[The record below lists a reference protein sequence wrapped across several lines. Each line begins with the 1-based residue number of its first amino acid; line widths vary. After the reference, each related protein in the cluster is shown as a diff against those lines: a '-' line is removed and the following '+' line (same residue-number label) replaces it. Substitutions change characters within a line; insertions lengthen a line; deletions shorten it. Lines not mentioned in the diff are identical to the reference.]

1 MKATELHLSVLF
13 AVILATAASAQSPG
27 KKQTPPQAADAQQI
41 EQQLDDVFKLAQV
54 RQSKQLDEKRA
65 LADKLYETAESAA
78 NDDAEKYVLLEQS
91 FRLAADTGELNSARR
106 AIDALDR
113 NYQIDRT
120 ALLHD
125 AVEICLA
132 LPMTTAARRELVAQ
146 GMQLVEAALTDE
158 QFIGAGK
165 ISALLIKAA
174 PKTGDRDLSKAVQEQ
189 RTRGAQQYQAY
200 KAVQPALE
208 KLASEP
214 VDPESNTAAGWYYC
228 VQRDDWQRG
237 VPMLAL
243 GDDQNLAAIAKLE
256 IANPTDAAEQM
267 KLAEQWW
274 DYADKT
280 TESRQIALRKHA
292 ADWYSQAI
300 PRTTGLNATKAKQ
313 RIAEAY
319 AAAQGGVLY
328 LDDLPI
334 SDSHVGWGTLG
345 KRGRMGYEAPNGSD
359 ILLFRGNPVKHSLST
374 HPDHRR
380 PAFAEIELPVEAT
393 RFESILL
400 LAKKSNSP
408 VMFRVLGDGR
418 ELFRSP
424 PMSQVGSEFP
434 CRITLIG
441 VRKLR
446 LEVHAEDLPWNGY
459 TFWVEPR
466 VYVKADKK

>member
-1 MKATELHLSVLF
+1 MTVL
-13 AVILATAASAQSPG
+13 LATSAIAQAPSTKQPVPEAAEI
-27 KKQTPPQAADAQQI
+27 QQI
-41 EQQLDDVFKLAQV
+41 EQQLDDVFKLSQV

-65 LADKLYETAESAA
+65 LAGKLYETAESATK
-78 NDDAEKYVLLEQS
+78 NDAEKYVLLEQA
-91 FRLAADTGELNSARR
+91 FRLAAATGELGAARR

-113 NYQIDRT
+113 SYLIDRT
-120 ALLHD
+120 AMLHD

-165 ISALLIKAA
+165 ISALLVKVA
-174 PKTGDRDLSKAVQEQ
+174 PKTSDRELIKAVQEQ
-189 RTRGAQQYQAY
+189 RTRGAQQYQAF

-208 KLASEP
+208 KLGSEP
-214 VDPESNTAAGWYYC
+214 VDPASNAIVGWYYC

-256 IANPTDAAEQM
+256 IANPSDAAEQM
-267 KLAEQWW
+267 QLADQWW
-274 DYADKT
+274 NYADKAA
-280 TESRQIALRKHA
+280 ESRQIALRKHA
-292 ADWYSQAI
+292 ADLYSQAI
-300 PRTTGLNATKAKQ
+300 PQTSGLNATKAKQ

-334 SDSHVGWGTLG
+334 SESHVGWGTLG
-345 KRGRMGYEAPNGSD
+345 KRGKMGYEAPNGSD
-359 ILLFRGNPVKHSLST
+359 VLLFRGNPVKHSLST
-374 HPDHRR
+374 HPDHGR

-393 RFESILL
+393 RFESILF

-424 PMSQVGSEFP
+424 PMSQVGSELP
-434 CRITLIG
+434 CRISISG

>member
-1 MKATELHLSVLF
+1 MTVL
-13 AVILATAASAQSPG
+13 LAASAIGQAPST
-27 KKQTPPQAADAQQI
+27 KQPAPETAEVQQI
-41 EQQLDDVFKLAQV
+41 EQQLDDVFKLSQV

-65 LADKLYETAESAA
+65 LANKLYETAESATK
-78 NDDAEKYVLLEQS
+78 NDAEKYVLLEQA
-91 FRLAADTGELNSARR
+91 FRLAAAAGELNSARR

-113 NYQIDRT
+113 SYLIDRT

-132 LPMTTAARRELVAQ
+132 LPMTTAARRELVSQ
-146 GMQLVEAALTDE
+146 GMQLVEAALTEE
-158 QFIGAGK
+158 QFVGAGK
-165 ISALLIKAA
+165 ISALLIKAV
-174 PKTGDRDLSKAVQEQ
+174 PKTGDRELSKAVQEQ
-189 RTRGAQQYQAY
+189 RTRGAQQYQIF

-214 VDPESNTAAGWYYC
+214 VDPASNTTAGWYYC

-256 IANPTDAAEQM
+256 IANPSDAAEQLQ
-267 KLAEQWW
+267 LADQWW
-274 DYADKT
+274 DYADKA

-292 ADWYSQAI
+292 ADWYSQAFL
-300 PRTTGLNATKAKQ
+300 RTSGLNATKAKQ

-359 ILLFRGNPVKHSLST
+359 VLLFRGNPVKHSLST

-393 RFESILL
+393 PFESILF
-400 LAKKSNSP
+400 LAKNSNSP

-434 CRITLIG
+434 CRIPLAG

-466 VYVKADKK
+466 VYVKTDKK